1 MLFEEVPM
9 SGARSDLAN
18 ARTRKILRRFGRNRQ
33 GTTAVEF
40 AIIATPLI
48 GLIFAILETAL
59 AFWATQVLETA
70 TANAARLVYTGQFQT
85 DHGTKTPAEIAAEF
99 KKNLCDQV
107 AALFDCNAMVKID
120 IREYVAFPAPVDKPI
135 GADGNF
141 DTTGWGYQPVGA
153 NKIVV
158 VRAAMEYPI
167 FVTLNHANQANLK
180 SGNRLIMASAVF
192 RTEPYK

>member
-1 MLFEEVPM
+1 M
-9 SGARSDLAN
+9 SRTRSDLAD
-18 ARTRKILRRFGRNRQ
+18 ARTPRILRRFGSNRQ

-40 AIIATPLI
+40 AIIAAPLI

-85 DHGTKTPAEIAAEF
+85 DHGGKTPAEIAAEF
-99 KKNLCDQV
+99 KKNLCAQV

-120 IREYVAFPAPVDKPI
+120 IREFDPSTQKVAKPI
-135 GADGNF
+135 NNDKEF
-141 DTTGWGYQPVGA
+141 DTTGWGYQPVGPS
-153 NKIVV
+153 KIVL

-167 FVTLNHANQANLK
+167 FVTLNHANQANLA

-192 RTEPYK
+192 RTEPYR